1 MKIGRITG
9 TVTATVK
16 DPKLSGAVLLVANIE
31 DAEGNIQEEAVIVA
45 DTCSAGPGDLVLL
58 VSGSAA
64 RLAAKNSGLPVDMAA
79 IAIVDHIDLKT
90 SSKGKN

>member
-64 RLAAKNSGLPVDMAA
+64 RLAAKTSGLPLDMAA

>member
-64 RLAAKNSGLPVDMAA
+64 RLAAKTSGLPVDMAA

>member
-1 MKIGRITG
+1 MKIGRIIG

-31 DAEGNIQEEAVIVA
+31 DGEGNIQEEAVIVA

-64 RLAAKNSGLPVDMAA
+64 RLAAKTGGLPVDMAA
-79 IAIVDHIDLKT
+79 IAIVDHIDINT

>member
-45 DTCSAGPGDLVLL
+45 DTCSAGPGDLVLI

-64 RLAAKNSGLPVDMAA
+64 RLAAATGGLPVDMAA
-79 IAIVDHIDLKT
+79 IAIVDHIDMNT